1 MEFDRFFSAGGNRLK
16 SSKIRELMKLAGE
29 PGIISMAGGMPDA
42 EHFPFEEIRKIIDSW
57 DAGKRAA
64 ALQYGAT
71 GGYPPLVEQI
81 AGYVSASGVETHG
94 QAILPTT
101 GAQQAIQ
108 LLTRIFCDPGDTVLV
123 ELPTFIGAVAVFIGY
138 GAEPEGILMDDQGL
152 IPVEL
157 EEKITELK
165 EQDRSPKF
173 LYTNPTFQNP
183 SGITM
188 SQNRRDEIYSLCSRY
203 ELPIIEDDPYH
214 ELYFKGVPE
223 DYRGLKARDVD
234 NRVIQIGTFSKILS
248 PGLRL
253 GWMLGPPEVVT
264 RCETAKQSED
274 ACSSSFSQVVAAD
287 YLAAGY
293 VNQYTAKMRRIYSQ
307 KCRLMLD
314 CLEREMP
321 EQVSWSRPAGGFFTW
336 LTLPGHMDS
345 EKLLVESIKHKVA
358 FVTGSPFHVDG
369 GGRNKLRLAFS
380 NSSPEQIEQGIK
392 RLAGV
397 TRSMI

>member
-1 MEFDRFFSAGGNRLK
+1 
-16 SSKIRELMKLAGE
+16 
-29 PGIISMAGGMPDA
+29 
-42 EHFPFEEIRKIIDSW
+42 
-57 DAGKRAA
+57 
-64 ALQYGAT
+64 
-71 GGYPPLVEQI
+71 
-81 AGYVSASGVETHG
+81 
-94 QAILPTT
+94 
-101 GAQQAIQ
+101 
-108 LLTRIFCDPGDTVLV
+108 
-123 ELPTFIGAVAVFIGY
+123 
-138 GAEPEGILMDDQGL
+138 
-152 IPVEL
+152 
-157 EEKITELK
+157 
-165 EQDRSPKF
+165 
-173 LYTNPTFQNP
+173 
-183 SGITM
+183 
-188 SQNRRDEIYSLCSRY
+188 
-203 ELPIIEDDPYH
+203 LPIIEDDPYH

-293 VNQYTAKMRRIYSQ
+293 INQYTAKMRRIYSQ